1 MKLTT
6 KFTLWYFGIM
16 LVVLLIGGA
25 IVYYEIQ
32 WKISRVEVVRH
43 QRLNDLIAQQIRQ
56 GGDFTEH
63 PTRKR
68 AIVVPIPADSMPGAP
83 TSYYT
88 RGLAWN
94 PEFQTNEFKLL
105 VTSYYTIHGQHYR
118 VTTYS
123 FIPSFYQ
130 LLPGVVDSFKWILL
144 LLLVLVVVS
153 AGLISKY
160 ILAPF
165 KRTMRAIQS
174 FDLKQKET
182 LRLPG
187 TRTSEFREL
196 NEFLRKMTEK
206 AREDYQSLKE
216 FTENASHELQT
227 PTAIIRG
234 KLDLLMESDI
244 RDEQAILIAEMQN
257 ALERLSRIHSSLTLL
272 TKLENK
278 EYQAKEPVCISN
290 LAQETLASF
299 DELIQMKSLTL
310 EAHIEKA
317 VYIPLHLS
325 LADLLLTNLISNA
338 IRHNAAP
345 GAARP
350 GVGAESGG
358 VGAGLNGGA
367 GVAEGLNGGA
377 GHPGAGA
384 VNGGAGAAATGAGL
398 NGGEGVVTGLNGG
411 AAGFIRVDLS
421 KEGLVI
427 VNTGREPSIPTQ
439 ELFERF
445 KKGNTG
451 SDSIGIGL
459 AIVRQICDLSQFD
472 ILYQYSGGLHVLAV
486 SFLPKTEASKL
497 LQNVSFTLPMDGALD
512 GPAPGSGSGRKVH
525 L

>member
-1 MKLTT
+1 MRLTT

-56 GGDFTEH
+56 GGDYINH

-68 AIVVPIPADSMPGAP
+68 ATVTVIPADSVPKD
-83 TSYYT
+83 TSSYYS
-88 RGLAWN
+88 RGIAWN
-94 PEFQTNEFKLL
+94 PEFQANEFKLV
-105 VTSYYTIHGQHYR
+105 VTSFYVINGLHYR
-118 VTTYS
+118 ITTYS

-144 LLLVLVVVS
+144 VLLVLVIVS
-153 AGLISKY
+153 GGLISKY

-165 KRTMRAIQS
+165 KRTMRVIQS
-174 FDLKQKET
+174 FDLKEQEAM
-182 LRLPG
+182 RLPR
-187 TRTSEFREL
+187 TRTSEFLEL
-196 NEFLRKMTEK
+196 NQFLVKMTEK

-234 KLDLLMESDI
+234 KLELLMESDI

-278 EYQAKEPVCISN
+278 EYEAKEPVCISN
-290 LAQETLASF
+290 LVRETLASF
-299 DELIQMKSLTL
+299 DELIQLKSLTL
-310 EAHIEKA
+310 ESHIEKA
-317 VYIPLHLS
+317 VHIPLHLA
-325 LADLLLTNLISNA
+325 LADLLITNLISNA
-338 IRHNAAP
+338 IRHNALPA
-345 GAARP
+345 
-350 GVGAESGG
+350 SGG
-358 VGAGLNGGA
+358 CGWISVRL
-367 GVAEGLNGGA
+367 
-377 GHPGAGA
+377 
-384 VNGGAGAAATGAGL
+384 T
-398 NGGEGVVTGLNGG
+398 
-411 AAGFIRVDLS
+411 R
-421 KEGLVI
+421 EGLVVI
-427 VNTGREPSIPTQ
+427 NTGAEPQVATS

-445 KKGNTG
+445 KKGNAG

-459 AIVRQICDLSQFD
+459 AIVRQICELSRFD
-472 ILYQYSGGLHVLAV
+472 IVYEYKNGLHLLAV
-486 SFLPKTEASKL
+486 SFLPRTAASKL
-497 LQNVSFTLPMDGALD
+497 LQNLSLPLHQDAAG
-512 GPAPGSGSGRKVH
+512 GRPDRQVR

>member
-1 MKLTT
+1 MRLTT

-32 WKISRVEVVRH
+32 WKLGEVEVARH
-43 QRLNDLIAQQIRQ
+43 QRLNDLIARQ
-56 GGDFTEH
+56 VSEGGDYTGH

-68 AIVVPIPADSMPGAP
+68 ATVTMIPADSVPKGNA
-83 TSYYT
+83 SYYT

-94 PEFQTNEFKLL
+94 PEFQTYEYKLM
-105 VTSYYTIHGQHYR
+105 VTSFYTIGGAHYR
-118 VTTYS
+118 ITTYS

-144 LLLVLVVVS
+144 VLLVLVIVS
-153 AGLISKY
+153 GGLISKY

-165 KRTMRAIQS
+165 KRTMRAIQR
-174 FDLKQKET
+174 FDLKQKDAI
-182 LRLPG
+182 RLPV

-196 NEFLRKMTEK
+196 NTFLLQLTESARK
-206 AREDYQSLKE
+206 DYQSLKE

-272 TKLENK
+272 TKLENQ
-278 EYQAKEPVCISN
+278 EYQAGEPVCISN
-290 LAQETLASF
+290 LARETLAAF
-299 DELIQMKSLTL
+299 DELIQMKSIDLQV
-310 EAHIEKA
+310 HIEKG

-325 LADLLLTNLISNA
+325 LADLLLANLISNA
-338 IRHNAAP
+338 IRHNEPSDAGGRTHNEP
-345 GAARP
+345 Q
-350 GVGAESGG
+350 GAEK
-358 VGAGLNGGA
+358 GL
-367 GVAEGLNGGA
+367 
-377 GHPGAGA
+377 
-384 VNGGAGAAATGAGL
+384 
-398 NGGEGVVTGLNGG
+398 
-411 AAGFIRVDLS
+411 IRVELTH
-421 KEGLVI
+421 EGLVI
-427 VNTGREPSIPTQ
+427 INTGRAPGIPTP

-445 KKGNTG
+445 RKGNSG

-459 AIVRQICDLSQFD
+459 AIVRQICELSHFD
-472 ILYQYSGGLHVLAV
+472 IEYQYKSGLHMLAV
-486 SFLPKTEASKL
+486 SFLSKLPASKL
-497 LQNVSFTLPMDGALD
+497 LQNLSLPLH
-512 GPAPGSGSGRKVH
+512 PGVAENRPDRQVG

>member
-1 MKLTT
+1 MKLST

-43 QRLNDLIAQQIRQ
+43 ERLNDLIAQQIRQ
-56 GGDFTEH
+56 GGDYSGH

-68 AIVVPIPADSMPGAP
+68 AIITMIPADSVPAGA
-83 TSYYT
+83 SSFYT

-94 PEFQTNEFKLL
+94 PEFQTNEFKLI
-105 VTSYYTIHGQHYR
+105 VTSFYTIGGQHYR
-118 VTTYS
+118 IITYS

-144 LLLVLVVVS
+144 LLLLLVIVS
-153 AGLISKY
+153 GGLISKY

-165 KRTMRAIQS
+165 KRTMRAIQQ
-174 FDLKQKET
+174 FDLKQKEAI
-182 LRLPG
+182 RLP
-187 TRTSEFREL
+187 TTQTSEFREL
-196 NEFLRKMTEK
+196 NTFLRQLTES
-206 AREDYQSLKE
+206 ARKDYQSLKE

-272 TKLENK
+272 TKLENQ
-278 EYQAKEPVCISN
+278 EYRPGEPVCISN
-290 LAQETLASF
+290 LARETLASF
-299 DELIQMKSLTL
+299 EELIQMKSIVLQVN
-310 EAHIEKA
+310 IEKS
-317 VYIPLHLS
+317 VFIPLHPS
-325 LADLLLTNLISNA
+325 LVDLLVSNLISNA
-338 IRHNAAP
+338 IRHNAP
-345 GAARP
+345 S
-350 GVGAESGG
+350 EGG
-358 VGAGLNGGA
+358 RL
-367 GVAEGLNGGA
+367 
-377 GHPGAGA
+377 
-384 VNGGAGAAATGAGL
+384 
-398 NGGEGVVTGLNGG
+398 
-411 AAGFIRVDLS
+411 IRVNLTR
-421 KEGLVI
+421 EGLVI
-427 VNTGREPSIPTQ
+427 VNTGKEPMVPTA

-459 AIVRQICDLSQFD
+459 AIVRQICDLSRFD
-472 ILYQYSGGLHVLAV
+472 VIYQYRGGLHMLAV
-486 SFLPKTEASKL
+486 SFQPKGAASKL
-497 LQNVSFTLPMDGALD
+497 LQNLSLPLIPDVAE
-512 GPAPGSGSGRKVH
+512 GRPDRQVR

>member
-32 WKISRVEVVRH
+32 WKISRVEVTRH
-43 QRLNDLIAQQIRQ
+43 QRLNDIIAQQVRT
-56 GGDFTEH
+56 GGDYTNH

-68 AIVVPIPADSMPGAP
+68 AMVIPIPADSVPRGIS
-83 TSYYT
+83 TYYT
-88 RGLAWN
+88 RGIDWN
-94 PEFQTNEFKLL
+94 PEFQTNEYRLL
-105 VTSYYTIHGQHYR
+105 VTSFYFINGQYYRI
-118 VTTYS
+118 TTYS

-144 LLLVLVVVS
+144 LLLVLVIVS

-165 KRTMRAIQS
+165 KRTLRVIQY
-174 FDLKQKET
+174 FDLKQKEAI
-182 LRLPG
+182 RLPE

-196 NEFLRKMTEK
+196 NGFLKKMTEK

-272 TKLENK
+272 TKLENH
-278 EYQAKEPVCISN
+278 EYEAGTTVCISL
-290 LAQETLASF
+290 LARETLTSF
-299 DELIQMKSLTL
+299 EELIQLKSLTL
-310 EAHIEKA
+310 LTTIEEK
-317 VYIPLHLS
+317 VYIPLPSS
-325 LADLLLTNLISNA
+325 LADLLLANLISNA
-338 IRHNAAP
+338 IRHNVP
-345 GAARP
+345 P
-350 GVGAESGG
+350 V
-358 VGAGLNGGA
+358 
-367 GVAEGLNGGA
+367 EGK
-377 GHPGAGA
+377 
-384 VNGGAGAAATGAGL
+384 
-398 NGGEGVVTGLNGG
+398 G
-411 AAGFIRVDLS
+411 AAGIACGKPSAAEGAEGEKGLIRVILNR
-421 KEGLVI
+421 EGLI
-427 VNTGREPSIPTQ
+427 IANTGREPQVPTA

-445 KKGNTG
+445 KKGNPG

-459 AIVRQICDLSQFD
+459 AIVRQICDLGHFTID
-472 ILYQYSGGLHVLAV
+472 YQYRSGFHLLAV
-486 SFLPKTEASKL
+486 GFGPKAEASKL
-497 LQNVSFTLPMDGALD
+497 LQNLSLPLQSRTE
-512 GPAPGSGSGRKVH
+512 SGWPKT
-525 L
+525 

>member
-32 WKISRVEVVRH
+32 WKISRVEVNRH
-43 QRLNDLIAQQIRQ
+43 QRLNDIIAQQVRT
-56 GGDFTEH
+56 GGDYTNH

-68 AIVVPIPADSMPGAP
+68 ATVTPIPADSVPKGIS
-83 TSYYT
+83 TYYT
-88 RGLAWN
+88 RGIDWN
-94 PEFQTNEFKLL
+94 PEFQTNEYRLL
-105 VTSYYTIHGQHYR
+105 VTSFYFINGQYYRI
-118 VTTYS
+118 TTYS

-165 KRTMRAIQS
+165 KRTLRVIQY
-174 FDLKQKET
+174 FDLKQKEAI
-182 LRLPG
+182 RLPQ

-196 NEFLRKMTEK
+196 NGFLKKMTEK

-272 TKLENK
+272 TKLENH
-278 EYQAKEPVCISN
+278 EYEANTTVCIS
-290 LAQETLASF
+290 LLVRETLASF
-299 DELIQMKSLTL
+299 EELIQLKSLTL
-310 EAHIEKA
+310 LTTIEEK
-317 VYIPLHLS
+317 VYIPLPSS
-325 LADLLLTNLISNA
+325 LADLLLTNLIGNA
-338 IRHNAAP
+338 IRHNVPPAA
-345 GAARP
+345 A
-350 GVGAESGG
+350 
-358 VGAGLNGGA
+358 
-367 GVAEGLNGGA
+367 AEGSSSQ
-377 GHPGAGA
+377 
-384 VNGGAGAAATGAGL
+384 
-398 NGGEGVVTGLNGG
+398 GG
-411 AAGFIRVDLS
+411 AAEEGPGKGLIRVILNR
-421 KEGLVI
+421 EGLVI
-427 VNTGREPSIPTQ
+427 ANTGREPQVPTA

-445 KKGNTG
+445 KKGNPG

-459 AIVRQICDLSQFD
+459 AIVRQICDLSHFTID
-472 ILYQYSGGLHVLAV
+472 YQYRSGFHLLAV
-486 SFLPKTEASKL
+486 GFGPKATASKL
-497 LQNVSFTLPMDGALD
+497 LQNLSLPLQSTLQP
-512 GPAPGSGSGRKVH
+512 
-525 L
+525 

>member
-56 GGDFTEH
+56 GGDYTGH
-63 PTRKR
+63 ATRKR
-68 AIVVPIPADSMPGAP
+68 AMVVPIPADSMPNDAA
-83 TSYYT
+83 SYYT

-144 LLLVLVVVS
+144 LLLVLVVIS
-153 AGLISKY
+153 GGLISKY

-174 FDLKQKET
+174 FDLKQKGT
-182 LRLPG
+182 LHLPG
-187 TRTSEFREL
+187 TQTSEFREL

-290 LAQETLASF
+290 LARETLASF
-299 DELIQMKSLTL
+299 DELIQMKSLVL
-310 EAHIEKA
+310 ETHIEKA
-317 VYIPLHLS
+317 IYIPLHLS

-338 IRHNAAP
+338 IRHNAA
-345 GAARP
+345 A
-350 GVGAESGG
+350 
-358 VGAGLNGGA
+358 
-367 GVAEGLNGGA
+367 
-377 GHPGAGA
+377 
-384 VNGGAGAAATGAGL
+384 
-398 NGGEGVVTGLNGG
+398 GEGGG
-411 AAGFIRVDLS
+411 DKGFIRVDLT
-421 KEGLVI
+421 KDGLVV
-427 VNTGREPSIPTQ
+427 VNTGKAPSIPTE

-459 AIVRQICDLSQFD
+459 AIVRQICDLSEFD
-472 ILYQYSGGLHVLAV
+472 VLYRYSGGLHILAV
-486 SFLPKTEASKL
+486 SFLPKAEASKL
-497 LQNVSFTLPMDGALD
+497 LQNLSFTLPVDGALD
-512 GPAPGSGSGRKVH
+512 GPGFGSGSGRRVH